1 LSIITLKASLRSM
14 TTGAATRATLAE
26 LMSRPSQCE
35 PEHTAEIFGETVAGD
50 VPGATR
56 VPWTGARTSRDEVPA
71 YFSTPW
77 SVCDTANTD
86 NAVSQVLVDVV
97 LGAFTQTIRATG
109 RRFSTPVALHV
120 DDRLVTWLRV
130 HEDSHAVAGAYAGH
144 P

>member
-1 LSIITLKASLRSM
+1 
-14 TTGAATRATLAE
+14 
-26 LMSRPSQCE
+26 
-35 PEHTAEIFGETVAGD
+35 
-50 VPGATR
+50 
-56 VPWTGARTSRDEVPA
+56 
-71 YFSTPW
+71 
-77 SVCDTANTD
+77 VCDTANTD

>member
-1 LSIITLKASLRSM
+1 M
-14 TTGAATRATLAE
+14 TTDAAPRATLAE
-26 LMSRPSQCE
+26 LMSRLSQCE
-35 PEHTAEIFGETVAGD
+35 PEHTVEIFGETVD
-50 VPGATR
+50 GAE
-56 VPWTGARTSRDEVPA
+56 A
-71 YFSTPW
+71 
-77 SVCDTANTD
+77 
-86 NAVSQVLVDVV
+86 VV